1 MNTKTNN
8 LNTNQSKYAI
18 IEYNGK
24 KYYTLD
30 DETENVYNEDGS
42 ILGKAYEPEVAKIL
56 SLGNIQYLQKIKK

>member
-1 MNTKTNN
+1 MSMKNGN

-24 KYYTLD
+24 KYYTLN
-30 DETENVYNEDGS
+30 DETETVYNEDGS

-56 SLGNIQYLQKIKK
+56 SLGNVQYLQNIKK